1 MSLNSSN
8 STLKV
13 WSGQATH
20 LVGLVVLLG
29 LLLVAW
35 AGLGEPFCAA
45 FWIAVAIPILHQVFV
60 WIAWR
65 SELRSSMISQTI
77 GFRAYL
83 IVFFLLFAG
92 RFLTLGILAYLDRGS
107 LELGTVSRVF
117 LTGVL
122 TVPSVYAIYSV
133 HRYFGLVRAAGADHF
148 EERYRTM
155 PLVKKGIFRY
165 TDNGMYI
172 YAFLSFWAVAIGFN
186 SASALSVAVFS
197 HAYIWIHYFATEKPD
212 MDHLYASEEIR

>member
-8 STLKV
+8 SILKI

-133 HRYFGLVRAAGADHF
+133 HRYFGLS
-148 EERYRTM
+148 
-155 PLVKKGIFRY
+155 L
-165 TDNGMYI
+165 
-172 YAFLSFWAVAIGFN
+172 
-186 SASALSVAVFS
+186 
-197 HAYIWIHYFATEKPD
+197 IH
-212 MDHLYASEEIR
+212 I